1 MDFTRVGTLNVKSV
15 GNQKKKCFQT
25 MLVRS
30 SVQERTLLR
39 ADSSRTPHGAVP
51 SSKRCPRNTF
61 FFHILPSLMVQHT
74 ISPSG
79 RRVTVD
85 RGITPTAEFLMQL
98 VGIL

>member
-1 MDFTRVGTLNVKSV
+1 M
-15 GNQKKKCFQT
+15 
-25 MLVRS
+25 
-30 SVQERTLLR
+30 VQFL
-39 ADSSRTPHGAVP
+39 H
-51 SSKRCPRNTF
+51 PRDVLEIPF

-85 RGITPTAEFLMQL
+85 RGITPIAEFLMQL

>member
-1 MDFTRVGTLNVKSV
+1 MLNLWET
-15 GNQKKKCFQT
+15 KKKCFQT
-25 MLVRS
+25 TLVRS
-30 SVQERTLLR
+30 PVQERTLLR

-61 FFHILPSLMVQHT
+61 FHILPYLTVQHT

-79 RRVTVD
+79 RRVTVE
-85 RGITPTAEFLMQL
+85 RGITPIAEFLMQL